1 MAHNYE
7 YRFELKPGKF
17 VYIPTNFGARRGRKI
32 VSSLLKRWTP
42 ADYFYHFGKRG
53 GHVAA
58 MRPHEHHRF
67 RASIDLRGFFTSISR
82 TKVHRAL
89 TFLGYSNRHALDIAE
104 ESCVEAEGRK
114 FLPYGFTQSMALAT
128 LAIEKG
134 ALGAELVK
142 QRASGI
148 VTTMYVDDI
157 LISSDSAADLGGA
170 FDGLIAAIETANL
183 SLSEEKSS
191 KPNNSV
197 EAFNCVISE
206 KGIKITDQ
214 RMSRFEEQLELA
226 SDYGKE
232 AILRYVGVINAEQ
245 RQILKNKIAL

>member
-1 MAHNYE
+1 M
-7 YRFELKPGKF
+7 
-17 VYIPTNFGARRGRKI
+17 
-32 VSSLLKRWTP
+32 
-42 ADYFYHFGKRG
+42 
-53 GHVAA
+53 
-58 MRPHEHHRF
+58 
-67 RASIDLRGFFTSISR
+67 
-82 TKVHRAL
+82 
-89 TFLGYSNRHALDIAE
+89 
-104 ESCVEAEGRK
+104 EAEGRK